1 MNKEVLTKVEGRR
14 SYFLPIFL
22 GVGTEVLLSF
32 ASVMLV
38 VCGRDLGET
47 GITAIALIIAVLATA
62 AIPIM
67 IYEIIRTR
75 RLNNASGREVVFNE
89 SKDAIEFKDIANHTY
104 EIKIKDIVTFK
115 GGSVLKISYHVYSAK
130 TTATIGYTSKDE
142 VERINKVI
150 KDLQ

>member
-89 SKDAIEFKDIANHTY
+89 SKDAIEFKDIANQRIIHKY
-104 EIKIKDIVTFK
+104 
-115 GGSVLKISYHVYSAK
+115 LIS
-130 TTATIGYTSKDE
+130 
-142 VERINKVI
+142 
-150 KDLQ
+150 